1 MSAQV
6 LERSRAMPGPDTIV
20 VHKFDNG
27 LSLYIYENRTV
38 PAVVVDG
45 SLLAGSVFDPPEK
58 SGLAALVAGM
68 LRRGTRAHS
77 FQELNEIIE
86 SVGAAIEIGGGR
98 HAIDIYAN
106 CLSEDV
112 GLIVDLLAEMLREPA
127 FPADEFARLKQQT
140 MTRIQEREHDTH
152 SMAFITF
159 RRLLYG
165 DHHPYGRPVTGLR
178 ETVEQVT
185 LEDVRAFYAA
195 HIGARGAQLV
205 IVGDVEPDRIIE
217 KVGQALGDWE
227 GHTADLTL
235 PEVESVRERREA
247 RVPIADKSQS
257 DIVLGWLGIPRK
269 HPDWTPLAVAN
280 TVWGQFGM
288 GGRIGDSVRE
298 KQGLA
303 YYAYGSVDG
312 NFGPGAWAA
321 TAGVAPG
328 NVDRAIESILAEA
341 RRLREEPISR
351 DELEDV
357 QTFLI
362 GSLPIRLETNEGL
375 AAAIAD
381 MAWYDLGLD
390 YLLRTEER
398 VRAVT
403 VEDVQRMAQKY
414 MDPDRYVLA
423 VAGPSPG

>member
-1 MSAQV
+1 MNA
-6 LERSRAMPGPDTIV
+6 EMRATARAMPGPETIV
-20 VHKFDNG
+20 VHEYANG
-27 LSLYIYENRTV
+27 LRLYIYENHTV
-38 PAVVVDG
+38 PAVVIDG
-45 SLLAGSVFDPPEK
+45 SLTAGNVFDPPEK

-68 LRRGTRAHS
+68 LRRGTRSHT
-77 FQELNEIIE
+77 FEELNEIIE
-86 SVGAAIEIGGGR
+86 SVGAAVEIGGGR
-98 HAIDIYAN
+98 HATDIYAN

-112 GLIVDLLAEMLREPA
+112 NLILNLLAEMLREPA
-127 FPADEFARLKQQT
+127 FTAEEFERLKQQT
-140 MTRIQEREHDTH
+140 LTRIQEREHDTR

-165 DHHPYGRPVTGLR
+165 DDHPYGLPVTGLR
-178 ETVEQVT
+178 ETVDRIT
-185 LEDVRAFYAA
+185 LEDVRAFYEA
-195 HIGARGAQLV
+195 HIGARGGQLV
-205 IVGDVEPDRIIE
+205 IVGDVNPEAIIE
-217 KVGQALGDWE
+217 KVGQILGDWK
-227 GHTADLTL
+227 GHTTDLVL
-235 PEVESVRERREA
+235 PDVEPVRERREEH
-247 RVPIADKSQS
+247 IAITDKSQS

-269 HPDWTPLAVAN
+269 HPDWTPLVVAN
-280 TVWGQFGM
+280 TIWGQFGM
-288 GGRIGDSVRE
+288 GGRIGDNVRE

-312 NFGPGAWAA
+312 NFGPGAWTA
-321 TAGVAPG
+321 TAGVAPQ

-341 RRLREEPISR
+341 RRLRDEPVSEQ
-351 DELEDV
+351 ELADV

-390 YLLRTEER
+390 YLVKTEER

-414 MDPDRYVLA
+414 MDPERYVLA
-423 VAGPSPG
+423 VAGP